1 MIIRYTPVGR
11 TPEGQFALQVAV
23 KALEFYSVCFPRPSR
38 VDTQDFFHIPFP
50 IPKLD
55 LIPICDFAAGAM
67 ENWGA
72 ITFREVDV
80 LIDSQ
85 NASQLNKERVGLVVC
100 HEIAH
105 MVFSLEA
112 SDIYSGLVIW

>member
-1 MIIRYTPVGR
+1 M
-11 TPEGQFALQVAV
+11 
-23 KALEFYSVCFPRPSR
+23 
-38 VDTQDFFHIPFP
+38 
-50 IPKLD
+50 D

-112 SDIYSGLVIW
+112 SDIYSGLVIWSL